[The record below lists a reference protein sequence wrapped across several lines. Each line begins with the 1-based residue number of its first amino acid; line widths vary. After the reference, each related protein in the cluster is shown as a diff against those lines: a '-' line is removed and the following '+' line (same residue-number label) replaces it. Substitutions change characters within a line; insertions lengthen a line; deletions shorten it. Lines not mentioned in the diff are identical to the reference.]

1 MDLFDLFAKISID
14 ISGFE
19 SGINQA
25 QKKFKDFSSNIKS
38 ISDGISNAY
47 DGLGNALKPVVDGY
61 KAVESVGQ
69 KAGNVVMD
77 GLKGFA
83 AASTVLGGFGV
94 SAVKSGMEFDAT
106 MSQVSAI
113 SGATGQDFQDLR
125 DKALEM
131 GAKTKFSAS
140 EAAEAMTYMGMA
152 GWKAGDMISG
162 IEGIMNLAAAS
173 GEDLATTSDIVTDAL
188 TAFGLQAGD
197 SGHFADVLAVASSNA
212 NTNVGLMGET
222 FKYVA
227 PVAGALGYSVDDTAL
242 AIGLMANSGIKATQA
257 GTALRSIFTRLSTDA
272 GASSQS
278 LGALGVLTEKL
289 GVEFYNLAD
298 GSARDLKDIINESR
312 VAWAGLSEEEQI
324 SYAKTIAGQEA
335 MSGWLALMNAAP
347 EDVEKLTAAL
357 EDCNGAA
364 QEMAATMVDNL
375 QGDLT
380 LLGSAFESL
389 QIAIS
394 DSLTPTLREFAQFG
408 SRAMAN
414 LLEGFQSGGTA
425 GLMDALTS
433 VVTEAVNMLMEH
445 APAFAEVSVQF
456 ISALG
461 EGLIASA
468 PNILTAAGEVITTLI
483 SGVSSF
489 LNEYSTEMVEI
500 GLNVID
506 LIASGFGDAIDV
518 VTAHIGEFIPLIAE
532 AFLLYHETLFTVGLD
547 ILGAI
552 GQGII
557 ENKDEIQAIAS
568 ETITNMVT
576 ALSENAPMIIE
587 GGLALLEA
595 LVGAIVENLPL
606 IMGTGAQIVGELIA
620 GISTASP
627 GVQAIIA
634 TAVLPHILKIVEVVT
649 SIGGAITSVAG
660 LAGNAIN
667 TVIGIGSKL
676 MGGIKL
682 LFALIAN
689 HPVIAIV
696 TGIIAIITLLWTH
709 CEAFRDA
716 VKGIMEAVGGFFQGA
731 WETVQGIWSAAVE
744 FFSGVVDGIKSAFD
758 GIGEFLGEL
767 FTIAWELITATWD
780 LAVDFFTTIAD
791 GIRAVFEVVTE
802 FLGSAFS
809 AAWDVVSGAWEAATD
824 FFGGIFKNVM
834 DKGRET
840 AENVGNKLVSAYN
853 YIKEHWDEATPYFD
867 GLWGSIQDVFGNA
880 WDAFKTIGSN
890 MLEGLWNG
898 IGDKIAWLKSK
909 VSGVVD
915 TIKSWFTG
923 KDGFDEHSPSKWAR
937 QVFRYVMDGGVIG
950 LDDGANALL
959 REVDSITSRVKD
971 GMTFSPGPVDLDYSP
986 WDPRAPGN
994 GPQSAAGGGSTF
1006 HFTFNSL
1013 KALNPVEA
1021 AREARKASQQIALLY
1036 V

>member
-69 KAGNVVMD
+69 KAGNVVMN

-83 AASTVLGGFGV
+83 AASTALGGFGTAMV
-94 SAVKSGMEFDAT
+94 NSGMKFDAA
-106 MSQVSAI
+106 MSEVAAI
-113 SGATGQDFQDLR
+113 SGATGQEFDDLR
-125 DKALEM
+125 AKALQM
-131 GAKTKFSAS
+131 AADTKFGAS
-140 EAAEAMTYMGMA
+140 EVASAYKYMGMA
-152 GWKAGDMISG
+152 GWEAADMMAGIAG
-162 IEGIMNLAAAS
+162 ILNLAAAS
-173 GEDLATTSDIVTDAL
+173 GEDLAITSDIVTDAMS
-188 TAFGLQAGD
+188 AFRVDQKGFTEDGINNVT
-197 SGHFADVLAVASSNA
+197 HFADVLAAASTSA
-212 NTNVGLMGET
+212 NTDVGMMGET
-222 FKYVA
+222 FKYVGTA
-227 PVAGALGYSVDDTAL
+227 AGTLGYSIEDVAF
-242 AIGLMANSGIKATQA
+242 AIGLAANNGIKATQA
-257 GTALRSIFTRLSTDA
+257 GTSLRSIFNRLSTNT
-272 GASSQS
+272 GETKTQM
-278 LGALGVLTEKL
+278 GALSVLTDVL
-289 GVEFYNLAD
+289 GVEFYNLD
-298 GSARDLKDIINESR
+298 GTARNLNSVLMESR
-312 VAWAGLSEEEQI
+312 EAWKGLTVEQQQY
-324 SYAKTIAGQEA
+324 YAKLIAGEEA
-335 MSGWLALMNAAP
+335 AGAWKAIMNSTD
-347 EDVEKLTAAL
+347 ESIEKVT
-357 EDCNGAA
+357 ESIYNCNGAA
-364 QEMAATMVDNL
+364 EKMSATMMDNL
-375 QGDLT
+375 AGDIT
-380 LLGSAFESL
+380 KMKSAFESL

-408 SRAMAN
+408 QKAMQD

-456 ISALG
+456 ISAVG

-468 PNILTAAGEVITTLI
+468 PNILSAAGEVIATLI

-489 LNEYSTEMVEI
+489 LNEHSTEMVEI

-649 SIGGAITSVAG
+649 SIGKAVSGVAG
-660 LAGNAIN
+660 LVGKAIN
-667 TVIGIGSKL
+667 TIISIGSKL
-676 MGGIKL
+676 MGGIKA
-682 LFALIAN
+682 LFALIVA
-689 HPVIAIV
+689 HPVVAIV
-696 TGIIAIITLLWTH
+696 TAIIAVITLLWTH

-809 AAWDVVSGAWEAATD
+809 AAWDVVSGVWDAAVG
-824 FFGGIFKNVM
+824 FFSDIW
-834 DKGRET
+834 DSISSAAET
-840 AENVGNKLVSAYN
+840 AAKAVGDALK
-853 YIKEHWDEATPYFD
+853 K
-867 GLWGSIQDVFGNA
+867 A
-880 WDAFKTIGSN
+880 WDAVTSVWDGAIDFFSGIYDGIVGAFDGILDSFLGIGGN
-890 MLEGLWNG
+890 IVKGLWDG
-898 IGDKIAWLKSK
+898 
-909 VSGVVD
+909 VSGAWGDFIGWLNGKVGGIVD
-915 TIKSWFTG
+915 GVKAMLGI
-923 KDGFDEHSPSKWAR
+923 HSPST
-937 QVFRYVMDGGVIG
+937 VFAGIGENMALGLAEGWDGQYGSIKRSIEGG
-950 LDDGANALL
+950 L
-959 REVDSITSRVKD
+959 R
-971 GMTFSPGPVDLDYSP
+971 FSPGSVDLDYSP

-1006 HFTFNSL
+1006 HFTFNSP